1 MRYKD
6 LPGDVQA
13 SISQALR
20 DSSNDFV
27 HEARTEFGDRW
38 SDARKEKHMAAAA
51 KQLWPAI
58 ADGVIE
64 HIERFENIEV
74 DAELRR
80 DIAREHESYFVDAAS
95 WSDYD

>member
-13 SISQALR
+13 SIDQTLR

-27 HEARTEFGDRW
+27 HEARAELGARW
-38 SDARKEKHMAAAA
+38 SDERKEQHMAAAA
-51 KQLWPAI
+51 KRIWSAI
-58 ADGVIE
+58 ADQVVADIQ
-64 HIERFENIEV
+64 RFENIEV
-74 DAELRR
+74 DDALRR
-80 DIAREHESYFVDAAS
+80 DLAREHESYFVDAAS